1 MTVADK
7 QKPDAGP
14 ASIEVWPAVAKESE
28 DTAKQRAHTDF
39 EPTESDGHVVVDS
52 DSVDAKT
59 TVTAAMIVGL
69 LFLPALVLLSTVM
82 ILDNENN
89 ENDCRSLRSWE
100 GAGTVEFDGETFDL
114 YVFDQEDFVENEH
127 HSPSSGDPACN
138 ILNDRDVNDAFR
150 YHVGVKMS
158 QRGQM
163 VHLHCYGGMDNCD
176 VAAETNGESWAELRE
191 LRDFSY
197 ELQGYA
203 TYRDGGWSS
212 DGELV
217 IAVAPGFSIAYVDV
231 SLNGNPETFEVGIR
245 LVPIGLLV
253 GFVYAKKTQNADFL
267 RGLWVLPKL
276 AISLLPG
283 ADMSRLRQKNSK

>member
-1 MTVADK
+1 MTAADK

-69 LFLPALVLLSTVM
+69 LFLPALVLLSTVK

-127 HSPSSGDPACN
+127 HSPSSSDPACN

-203 TYRDGGWSS
+203 TYRDGGWFS

-231 SLNGNPETFEVGIR
+231 SLNGNPETFEVGAR

-253 GFVYAKKTQNADFL
+253 GFFYAKKTQNADFL

>member
-1 MTVADK
+1 M
-7 QKPDAGP
+7 
-14 ASIEVWPAVAKESE
+14 
-28 DTAKQRAHTDF
+28 
-39 EPTESDGHVVVDS
+39 
-52 DSVDAKT
+52 
-59 TVTAAMIVGL
+59 
-69 LFLPALVLLSTVM
+69 
-82 ILDNENN
+82 N
-89 ENDCRSLRSWE
+89 
-100 GAGTVEFDGETFDL
+100 
-114 YVFDQEDFVENEH
+114 
-127 HSPSSGDPACN
+127 GD
-138 ILNDRDVNDAFR
+138 
-150 YHVGVKMS
+150 
-158 QRGQM
+158 
-163 VHLHCYGGMDNCD
+163 
-176 VAAETNGESWAELRE
+176 SWAELRE

-231 SLNGNPETFEVGIR
+231 SLNGNPETFEVGAR